1 MTSQAAQD
9 TAGKA
14 RPTAQIGRVVFI
26 AFVGLAAIAWI
37 GIAVGANARTPGLVG
52 LATSVFGGFFV
63 ALLIAAVG
71 GCIAL
76 KLSEQR
82 PRPRP
87 LMPSDG
93 DRGPE
98 MHAIFNDVEAYRQN
112 VVRQS
117 LERTAWRAPA
127 CAAVGLC
134 AWTLIAMAGAPVGA
148 LDFVA
153 VMIGGGLVGYGW
165 SLQEAARQYAKTWR
179 ERVLPRLAASF
190 GEITW
195 RPPVMPDLSRLRNS
209 GLFPA
214 FREAKAANELAGTH
228 RGIAVNIVDLHL
240 AASGDDKK
248 APPAFTGLVAD
259 INLRREDSTI
269 PATVE
274 GVAALDSAHPGLQ
287 QRIDR
292 LAALEGFGR
301 PRAVASA
308 NRLTIALPRTARES
322 QFRTPPFGNAAAG
335 PDALVRLRA
344 AIASLLEVAETLG
357 A

>member
-1 MTSQAAQD
+1 MTSQTAQD

-14 RPTAQIGRVVFI
+14 RPAAQIGRVVFI
-26 AFVGLAAIAWI
+26 AFVGLAAIAWL

-63 ALLIAAVG
+63 ALLIVAVG
-71 GCIAL
+71 GGIAL
-76 KLSEQR
+76 KLSEHR

-87 LMPSDG
+87 LLPVTG
-93 DRGPE
+93 DHTPE
-98 MHAIFNDVEAYRQN
+98 MQAIFSDVEAYRQD
-112 VVRQS
+112 VIWQS
-117 LERTAWRAPA
+117 AERTAWRAPA

-134 AWTLIAMAGAPVGA
+134 AWTLIAMTGAPVGA

-165 SLQEAARQYAKTWR
+165 SLHEATRQYNKTWR

-195 RPPVMPDLSRLRNS
+195 RPPVMPDLTRLQNS

-214 FREAKAANELAGTH
+214 FREAKAENELAGTH
-228 RGIAVNIVDLHL
+228 RSIAVNIVDLHL
-240 AASGDDKK
+240 AAVSDEKK
-248 APPAFTGLVAD
+248 APPAFTGLVTD
-259 INLRREDSTI
+259 IDLRREEDTA
-269 PATVE
+269 PATAE
-274 GVAALDSAHPGLQ
+274 GLAALAATHPGLQ

-292 LAALEGFGR
+292 LGSLDGFGR
-301 PRAVASA
+301 PRAVASGS
-308 NRLTIALPRTARES
+308 RLTITLPRTARTS
-322 QFRTPPFGNAAAG
+322 AFQTPAFGNAATG
-335 PDALVRLRA
+335 PEALKQLRA
-344 AIASLLEVAETLG
+344 AIASILDVVETL